1 MAVSIATDTVRA
13 AASAQ
18 AYCGGEKL
26 LTAGAVRNLEPG
38 FGGAN
43 ADVVDG
49 TQTWQVWV
57 GVVGRALA
65 GECDCPDSRPTV
77 LCPHT
82 VAAALAAVRAGFT
95 WKALPESRRDAR
107 TVDPVERRF
116 RTLARTLDVAEL
128 VALIARHAVRD
139 RMLSTDLEVVT
150 GRLGAPGAEDLARL
164 RALVDEARAIP
175 DGRYGYDLHDVATAG
190 RAVVAELQVLA
201 LRPPSVELLD
211 AVEYAAERWDYLA
224 GVLSQ
229 DWRTYDKE
237 SNEIGSG
244 IAAVHV
250 GLCERFRIDP
260 AELVERLARLVAVCD
275 TDSCLYPT
283 GRYRHLLGRD
293 GLEAFEWR
301 RKELRGW

>member
-18 AYCGGEKL
+18 AYCGGEML
-26 LTAGAVRNLEPG
+26 LTAGAVRNLEHG

-49 TQTWQVWV
+49 TRTWQVWV
-57 GVVGRALA
+57 GVVGRVLT
-65 GECDCPDSRPTV
+65 GGCDCADRRATV
-77 LCPHT
+77 LCPHM

-95 WKALPESRRDAR
+95 WNALPESRPDAR
-107 TVDPVERRF
+107 TVDPAERRF
-116 RTLARTLDVAEL
+116 RALARTLDAAEL

-139 RMLSTDLEVVT
+139 RMLSTDLEAVT
-150 GRLGAPGAEDLARL
+150 GCLGAPGVEDLERL

-175 DGRYGYDLHDVATAG
+175 DSRYEYDLHDVATAG

-211 AVEYAAERWDYLA
+211 AVEYTAERWDHLA

-229 DWRTYDKE
+229 DWRTYDE
-237 SNEIGSG
+237 EAREIGSA
-244 IAAVHV
+244 IAAVHS
-250 GLCERFRIDP
+250 GLCERLRIDP
-260 AELVERLARLVAVCD
+260 AKLAERLARLADVCE

-293 GLEAFEWR
+293 GLQAFER
-301 RKELRGW
+301 RWKELRGW